1 MIFGSQRDFSLFT
14 GINRELL
21 SDVVEQEI
29 LFYKVS
35 LEQTQANI
43 YGEAT
48 EKVYWSPIKYN
59 CLVQRGDQRSTV
71 DELGVDIVRDVKFNL
86 LRQDLIDTNV
96 EPEIGDIV
104 MWLENYYEIDN
115 ITENQLFLGKDNAYS
130 LTEYGN
136 NFGASVSL
144 IFECHLTRAD
154 RVGIIRERI

>member
-29 LFYKVS
+29 LFYKIS

-59 CLVQRGDQRSTV
+59 CLIDRGDQRSTV
-71 DELGVDIVRDVKFNL
+71 DDLGVDIVRDVKFNL

-96 EPEIGDIV
+96 EPEIGDVV

>member
-1 MIFGSQRDFSLFT
+1 MIFGSQRDFALFT

-43 YGEAT
+43 YGEAM
-48 EKVYWSPIKYN
+48 EKVFWSPIKYN

-71 DELGVDIVRDVKFNL
+71 DDLGVDIVREVKFNL
-86 LRQDLIDTNV
+86 LRQDLLDTNV

-130 LTEYGN
+130 LTQYGN

-154 RVGIIRERI
+154 KVGITRQRL

>member
-1 MIFGSQRDFSLFT
+1 M
-14 GINRELL
+14 
-21 SDVVEQEI
+21 
-29 LFYKVS
+29 
-35 LEQTQANI
+35 
-43 YGEAT
+43 
-48 EKVYWSPIKYN
+48 EKVFWSPIKYN

-71 DELGVDIVRDVKFNL
+71 DDLGVDIVREVKFNL
-86 LRQDLIDTNV
+86 LRQDLLDTNV

-130 LTEYGN
+130 LTQYGN

-154 RVGIIRERI
+154 KVGITRQRL

>member
-1 MIFGSQRDFSLFT
+1 MIFGSQRDFALFT

-21 SDVVEQEI
+21 SDVIEQEI

-43 YGEAT
+43 YGEAM
-48 EKVYWSPIKYN
+48 EKVFWSPIKYN

-71 DELGVDIVRDVKFNL
+71 DDLGVDIVREVKFNL
-86 LRQDLIDTNV
+86 LRQDLLDTNV

-130 LTEYGN
+130 LTQYGN

-154 RVGIIRERI
+154 KVGITRERL

>member
-1 MIFGSQRDFSLFT
+1 MIFGSQRDFALFT

-21 SDVVEQEI
+21 SDVIEQEI

-43 YGEAT
+43 YGEAM
-48 EKVYWSPIKYN
+48 EKVFWSPIKYN
-59 CLVQRGDQRSTV
+59 CLVQRGDQRSAV
-71 DELGVDIVRDVKFNL
+71 DDLGVDIVREVKFNL
-86 LRQDLIDTNV
+86 LRQDLLDTNV

-130 LTEYGN
+130 LTQYGN

-154 RVGIIRERI
+154 KVGITRQRL